1 MPKSAVIHTGPPWLL
16 LLSASD
22 RAALGERARLVA
34 ATLADGVDPARV
46 VPAEYGPVGGG
57 AERLAVAAADHAG
70 LLEGLSLFAEGAP
83 SPRWTAGRVAEPG
96 GQVAWCF
103 GGHGG
108 QWAGMG
114 RDLLDGAPPAARVLI
129 DLDALLPSG
138 VLGPLRETGREDFD
152 TLAVVQ
158 PLIFA
163 MQVAM
168 ARWLETVGLRPSVIL
183 GHSLGEVAAAHIAGA
198 LTLAEA
204 AHVVAVRSALLA
216 RAGGGGAMAVLG
228 LDRYTTAR
236 RLKEIPGVLTV
247 AAHAAP
253 RETVIT
259 GEAESVR
266 ALVGRLEPEGVRC
279 RLVRIAAASHSPLVD
294 GVLPELLTAL
304 QDLVPSVPSVP
315 WLSTVDDDPDG
326 APVVDARYW
335 ARNLRR
341 PVRFTQAVTALAS
354 RDVRVIVEIGPHPV
368 VLRSVR
374 EALRAEGAHNTL
386 LVATG
391 QRGTPERVSL
401 LRLLGALYCR
411 GLDFDLLAVHG

>member
-1 MPKSAVIHTGPPWLL
+1 
-16 LLSASD
+16 
-22 RAALGERARLVA
+22 
-34 ATLADGVDPARV
+34 
-46 VPAEYGPVGGG
+46 
-57 AERLAVAAADHAG
+57 
-70 LLEGLSLFAEGAP
+70 
-83 SPRWTAGRVAEPG
+83 
-96 GQVAWCF
+96 
-103 GGHGG
+103 
-108 QWAGMG
+108 MG
-114 RDLLDGAPPAARVLI
+114 RDLLDGAPPAARVLT

-138 VLGPLRETGREDFD
+138 VLGPLRETGRENFD
-152 TLAVVQ
+152 KLAVVQ

-163 MQVAM
+163 VQVAM
-168 ARWLETVGLRPSVIL
+168 ARWLETVGLRPSIIL

-216 RAGGGGAMAVLG
+216 RVSGGGAMAVLG
-228 LDRYTTAR
+228 LDRHTTAR
-236 RLKEIPGVLTV
+236 RLGEVPGVLAI

-279 RLVRIAAASHSPLVD
+279 RLVRIDAASHSSLVD

-304 QDLVPSVPSVP
+304 QGLVPSAPSVP
-315 WLSTVDDDPDG
+315 WLSTVDDDLG
-326 APVVDARYW
+326 VAPVADAQYW
-335 ARNLRR
+335 TRNLRR
-341 PVRFTQAVTALAS
+341 PVRFTQAVTALAG
-354 RDVRVIVEIGPHPV
+354 RGVRVIVEIGPHPV
-368 VLRSVR
+368 VVRSAR
-374 EALRAEGAHNTL
+374 EALQAEGARDAL

-411 GLDFDLLAVHG
+411 GLDFDLSAVHG